1 MMDNYKDS
9 DGKDI
14 MSEIDDLKE
23 DAQKSLDKINCYKSN
38 K

>member
-14 MSEIDDLKE
+14 MSGIDDLKE